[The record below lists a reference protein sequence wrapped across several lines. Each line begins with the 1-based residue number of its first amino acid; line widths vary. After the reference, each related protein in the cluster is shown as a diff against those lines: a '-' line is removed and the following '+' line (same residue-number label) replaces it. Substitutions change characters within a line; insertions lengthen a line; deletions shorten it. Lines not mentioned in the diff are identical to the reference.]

1 MNRQFG
7 TKWFTFYS
15 KVRPCI
21 ACLSVFTI
29 VVEFVQDT
37 EAYFSNLWLLS
48 YFVASIMQPILCIIV
63 LIKSFG
69 NYVDFV
75 RLVKVVLLIE
85 PVCIAYQKSLEL
97 YVISYVK
104 TRTAVAAFLII
115 LLIGYFLWYRLNIA
129 YFKKRINAVT
139 GDSSVFATEEERPDI
154 DNEQITTLSEPERI
168 CFCRKCGEKLLV
180 GSKFCRKCG
189 TEVVE

>member
-7 TKWFTFYS
+7 TKWFTFYT

-104 TRTAVAAFLII
+104 TRTAVVAFFII
-115 LLIGYFLWYRLNIA
+115 VLIGYFLWYRLNIA
-129 YFKKRINAVT
+129 YFKERINTVT
-139 GDSSVFATEEERPDI
+139 GGSSVFAAEEERPDI
-154 DNEQITTLSEPERI
+154 DNEQITILSEPERI

-180 GSKFCRKCG
+180 GSKFCHKCG